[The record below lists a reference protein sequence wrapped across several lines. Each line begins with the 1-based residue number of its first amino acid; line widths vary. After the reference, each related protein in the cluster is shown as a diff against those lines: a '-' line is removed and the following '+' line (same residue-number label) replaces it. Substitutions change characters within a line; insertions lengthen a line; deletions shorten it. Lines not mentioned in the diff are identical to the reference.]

1 MELTEEELQ
10 LWRRHPVTQCF
21 LLFLAHRSQ
30 ALSRDAMQFYLTSAL
45 ELAEKQGLRGRIMEL
60 EELCSLKLSDIQHF
74 YGIVPEAKK
83 PDSKSEN

>member
-1 MELTEEELQ
+1 
-10 LWRRHPVTQCF
+10 
-21 LLFLAHRSQ
+21 
-30 ALSRDAMQFYLTSAL
+30 MQFYLSSAL

-60 EELCSLKLSDIQHF
+60 EELCSLKLGDIQNF